1 MTIERDEHGR
11 ITKGSKLNPQG
22 RNQWT
27 GSRRE
32 AELMLDVV
40 AQTIEAGTGQSRL
53 ERVIDRVFREAE
65 NGEPWACRLLL
76 DRLIPTLSSLH
87 LRPEVSGPSRSS
99 A

>member
-1 MTIERDEHGR
+1 
-11 ITKGSKLNPQG
+11 
-22 RNQWT
+22 
-27 GSRRE
+27 
-32 AELMLDVV
+32 MLDVV

-99 A
+99 AREELARRLSVLAARS